1 MAIEITV
8 DMQEDGMP
16 ASERVDAAAA
26 DEATLADRLLEAAV
40 LEIAESGLDG
50 LSLRSIARKVGVS
63 HQTPTHVFGSRVGL
77 LTALAVCAIRLL
89 RDHISAAA
97 EAARA
102 RVADAKDV
110 VIEIGVSYV
119 VFADN
124 NRALLS
130 LLGRPEL
137 VDSQDPELVQ
147 EREATWVVL
156 TSAIRDAQLQG
167 WRADEPPE
175 VVALMCWSIVHG
187 TALIWRDGLQ
197 PSALKDYDVEQ
208 LMRSIGSLI

>member
-1 MAIEITV
+1 
-8 DMQEDGMP
+8 MP